1 MLEYLEPLCRLSGAS
16 GDEGRVADYIAS
28 VIAPY
33 CDCRIDAMGNLTGMR
48 RGAARPKK
56 LVMLDAHMDE
66 VGLIVTSVSEDGFL
80 YFSTLGGIN
89 VDALVGKR
97 VRFGDVTGVI
107 GVKPVHLLTN
117 DEADLMPDKKDLSVD
132 IGARDRE
139 DALRVVRIGQIGT
152 FDSEYVPFGDG
163 YLKARAI
170 DDRVGCAIL
179 MDLIVNEPEV
189 DFCFSFSVQEELGL
203 RGARCA
209 AFGLK
214 PDRALVLEA
223 TTAADLAGMPD
234 DKTVCC
240 LGKGA
245 VVSFM
250 DGATLYDS
258 ETYKAA
264 LALGE
269 ANGIAVQSKRAVA
282 GGNDAGSIHLTR
294 EGIPTF
300 TLSVPCRYLHS
311 PACVIKWE
319 DAESVEKLA
328 RVMLR
333 YMAEDAE

>member
-16 GDEGRVADYIAS
+16 GDESGVAAYIAS
-28 VIAPY
+28 VISPY
-33 CDCRIDAMGNLTGMR
+33 CECKIDAMGNLTGFR
-48 RGAARPKK
+48 KGAARPNK

-66 VGLIVTSVSEDGFL
+66 VGVLITSVNEDGFL

-89 VDALVGKR
+89 VESLVGKR

-107 GVKPVHLLTN
+107 GVKPVHLIQG
-117 DEADLMPDKKDLSVD
+117 DEKDKMPDKQDLSID

-139 DALRVVRIGQIGT
+139 DALRAVRIGQIGT
-152 FDSEYVPFGDG
+152 FDSEYRPFGDG

-209 AFGLK
+209 AFGLR

-234 DKTVCC
+234 NKTVCY
-240 LGKGA
+240 LGQGA

-258 ETYKAA
+258 KMYQAA

-269 ANGIAVQSKRAVA
+269 QNGIAVQSKRAVA
-282 GGNDAGSIHLTR
+282 GGNDAGSIHLTC

-300 TLSVPCRYLHS
+300 TISVPCRYLHS
-311 PACVIKWE
+311 PSCVIQLE
-319 DAESVEKLA
+319 DAVCVEQLA

-333 YMAEDAE
+333 RMAEDVE